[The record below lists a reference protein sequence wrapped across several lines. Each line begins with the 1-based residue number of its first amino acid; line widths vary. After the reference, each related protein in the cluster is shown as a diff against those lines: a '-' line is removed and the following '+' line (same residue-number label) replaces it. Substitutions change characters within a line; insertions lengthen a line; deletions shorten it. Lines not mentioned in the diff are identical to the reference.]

1 MTNTVRTR
9 CLLFFAVYLFLSV
22 VAVAYDYH
30 DSSQSKTC
38 PICFMGSS
46 LSSAVGPA
54 SFVPPI
60 PDRPLSLILVER
72 TEPLRS
78 AVLTS
83 GVSYRGPPPRQ
94 GSTFARLQQF

>member
-1 MTNTVRTR
+1 MTNTLRTR
-9 CLLFFAVYLFLSV
+9 CLLFFAVYLLLSII
-22 VAVAYDYH
+22 AVAYDYH

-60 PDRPLSLILVER
+60 PDHPLSLILVER
-72 TEPLRS
+72 TEPLWS
-78 AVLTS
+78 AIFTS
-83 GVSYRGPPPRQ
+83 DVPYRGPPPRE
-94 GSTFARLQQF
+94 GSFFTHS